1 MQLTPRLAVMLAT
14 PPLMWAGNAVIGRI
28 AIDSIGPLWLN
39 ALRWVVALAL
49 LLPLGWSAVASA
61 AAWRRIGERWR
72 YLAVLGVIG
81 IGGYNALQYM
91 ALRTSTPLNVTL
103 IASSSPVWSL
113 VIGALVYRVK
123 PTRMQMLGA
132 ALSLTGVATVL
143 SRGDLATL
151 LGIHFVQ
158 GDLLILIAI
167 IGWSYYSWLLA
178 RPPAHM
184 QGEAR
189 PAWGWAEFLIAQSV
203 YGVPSALMVALIGD
217 AVAPPSPAVWSPL
230 LVGII
235 LFVAIGPSVIAY
247 RLWGLAVAEAGP
259 QMAAIFYNLTP
270 LFAAVLSAALI
281 GEWPR
286 IFHGV
291 AFALIVAGISVASR
305 APSRQG

>member
-1 MQLTPRLAVMLAT
+1 MRLTPRLAAMLAT

-49 LLPLGWSAVASA
+49 LLPLGWAAVATP
-61 AAWRRIGERWR
+61 AAWRQLGERWR

-113 VIGALVYRVK
+113 VIGALVYRVR
-123 PTRMQMLGA
+123 PTRRQVLGA

-151 LGIHFVQ
+151 LGIRFVQ

-184 QGEAR
+184 QGESR
-189 PAWGWAEFLIAQSV
+189 PTWGWAEFLVAQSV
-203 YGVPSALMVALIGD
+203 YGVPSALMVALIGN
-217 AVAPPSPAVWSPL
+217 AVAPPPPATWSPM
-230 LVGII
+230 LVAII

-286 IFHGV
+286 LFHGI
-291 AFALIVAGISVASR
+291 AFALIVAGISVSSR